1 MELKIYYAN
10 KGEALGPFSLIE
22 FHNLN
27 LPDDTYV
34 WFHGMPQWE
43 MLKNVK
49 NMNEY
54 TN

>member
-27 LPDDTYV
+27 LPDDT
-34 WFHGMPQWE
+34 
-43 MLKNVK
+43 KRS
-49 NMNEY
+49 
-54 TN
+54 